1 MALMGAALSDISS
14 NARLKVYPATEVLQV
29 SNAPIFRAP
38 GWEPQKRSYDVSAK
52 GKG

>member
-1 MALMGAALSDISS
+1 MVLMGAVLSDISS

-38 GWEPQKRSYDVSAK
+38 G
-52 GKG
+52 